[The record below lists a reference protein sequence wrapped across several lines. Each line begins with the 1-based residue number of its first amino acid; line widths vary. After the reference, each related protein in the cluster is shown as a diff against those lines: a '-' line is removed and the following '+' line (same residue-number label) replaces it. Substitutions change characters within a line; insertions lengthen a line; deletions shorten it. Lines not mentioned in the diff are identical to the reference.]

1 VQRTSEQELIE
12 LAFDRASE
20 LDFFVARDLM
30 LYRKL
35 NGIDRNAL
43 SRLLGC
49 TAEGLHKLGLCRR
62 PDSTSPLFRS
72 QVDAVARHAGVDAVR
87 LGSLLRET
95 EVARAMESLSDSQR
109 SATASG
115 SLMAARDRTQPTR
128 TRELRNSKH
137 QKANRKKK

>member
-1 VQRTSEQELIE
+1 MQKTSEQELIQR
-12 LAFDRASE
+12 AFDRASE

-35 NGIDRNAL
+35 NGIDRDAL

-62 PDSTSPLFRS
+62 PDSTSPLFRT
-72 QVDAVARHAGVDAVR
+72 QVDVVARHAGADARR
-87 LGSLLRET
+87 LASLLRET
-95 EVARAMESLSDSQR
+95 EVAKAMESLSDSQQ

-115 SLMAARDRTQPTR
+115 SLMAARDKIQPARTSKS
-128 TRELRNSKH
+128 RNFKH
-137 QKANRKKK
+137 QKSNRKKK